1 MMRRRYRCRARTQKE
16 PWHHMG
22 KAIDYDSFGV
32 DDRPVSVKLASIS
45 DEALEA
51 LLEEERENPPKTWE
65 EAWKRDIDWELEHGI
80 RSVNG

>member
-1 MMRRRYRCRARTQKE
+1 MRRRYRCRARTQQE

-32 DDRPVSVKLASIS
+32 DDRPVSVKLAGIS

-65 EAWKRDIDWELEHGI
+65 EAWKRDIDWELEHGV

>member
-32 DDRPVSVKLASIS
+32 DDRPVSVKLAGIS

-65 EAWKRDIDWELEHGI
+65 EAWKRDIDWELEHGV

>member
-32 DDRPVSVKLASIS
+32 DDRPDRLSNVP

-51 LLEEERENPPKTWE
+51 LLEEERENPPKTWK
-65 EAWKRDIDWELEHGI
+65 EAWKRSIDWELEHGV
-80 RSVNG
+80 RTVND

>member
-1 MMRRRYRCRARTQKE
+1 
-16 PWHHMG
+16 MG

-32 DDRPVSVKLASIS
+32 DDRPVSVKLAGIS

-65 EAWKRDIDWELEHGI
+65 EAWMRDIDWELEHGV

>member
-1 MMRRRYRCRARTQKE
+1 
-16 PWHHMG
+16 MG

>member
-32 DDRPVSVKLASIS
+32 DDRPVSIKLAGIS

>member
-1 MMRRRYRCRARTQKE
+1 
-16 PWHHMG
+16 MG

-51 LLEEERENPPKTWE
+51 LLEEERENPPKTGE